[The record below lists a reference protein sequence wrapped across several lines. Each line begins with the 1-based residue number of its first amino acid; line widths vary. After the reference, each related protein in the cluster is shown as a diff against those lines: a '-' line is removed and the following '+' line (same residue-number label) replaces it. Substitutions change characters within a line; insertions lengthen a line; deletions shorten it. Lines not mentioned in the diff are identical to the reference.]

1 MQYDSFKGLATL
13 RSLAYPGYT
22 FVYSVRAA
30 AIDWSLSSCFV
41 LSMHERHHTS
51 TEVLWVLLSHR
62 PK

>member
-30 AIDWSLSSCFV
+30 MIDSCRALFCPCARGV
-41 LSMHERHHTS
+41 ST
-51 TEVLWVLLSHR
+51 TEVLLRVLHHR